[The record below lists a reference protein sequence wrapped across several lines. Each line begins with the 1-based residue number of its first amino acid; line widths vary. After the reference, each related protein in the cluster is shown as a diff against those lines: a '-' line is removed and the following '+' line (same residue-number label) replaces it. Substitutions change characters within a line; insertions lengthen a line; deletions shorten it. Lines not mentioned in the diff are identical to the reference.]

1 MSGPAP
7 AAGPVVGTVVEL
19 EVGALAHGGHCVAR
33 LDGQVVF
40 VRHTLPGERVRAV
53 VTEGERGRSFLR
65 ADAVEVLEASPH
77 RVPPPCRYAGTCGGC
92 DFQHVDLDEQRRL
105 KAGVVAEQFRRLARL
120 DLAEVALEP
129 VVEALPGEDRGLRWR
144 TRVEFAVDG
153 SGRAG
158 LRRHR
163 SHEVVPVDR
172 CLIASSGVEE
182 AAVTSRTWVGVD
194 SVDVAHTSLDEV
206 VVTVLPAQAGRSRRI
221 VEHVVAGGVQAD
233 LALDARGFWQVHPG
247 AAGAF
252 VETVLTMLDPQPGE
266 RAVDLY
272 AGVGLFAVPLAERVG
287 PLGQVVAVE
296 SDTRATAYARENL
309 SAHSHALVLDGRVDD
324 LLGVPRHERSG
335 GRSRTR
341 RRPRRRARSPLLPQT
356 ADVVVL
362 DPPRI
367 GAGAEVVRA
376 VAAMAPRAI
385 AYVACDP
392 AALAR
397 DTAVLHERGY
407 ALAGLRCLDAF
418 PMTHHV
424 ESIARFLLSEVP
436 RTPERPTTR
445 D

>member
-1 MSGPAP
+1 MPEP
-7 AAGPVVGTVVEL
+7 AGPSVAGDVVEL
-19 EVGALAHGGHCVAR
+19 DVGPVAHGGHCVAR

-77 RVPPPCRYAGTCGGC
+77 RVRPPCPYAGVCGGC
-92 DFQHVDLDEQRRL
+92 DFQHAALAEQRRL
-105 KAGVVAEQFRRLARL
+105 KAAVVAEQFRRLARI
-120 DLAEVALEP
+120 DLAAEGRAP
-129 VVEALPGEDRGLRWR
+129 VVEPVRGDANGLGWR
-144 TRVEFAVDG
+144 TRVEFAVDDA
-153 SGRAG
+153 GRAG

-163 SHEVVPVDR
+163 SHEVVAVDR
-172 CLIASSGVEE
+172 CRIASPGVTD
-182 AAVTSRTWVGVD
+182 AAVTARTWTGTE
-194 SVDVAHTSLDEV
+194 SVDVTETSGGEV
-206 VVTVLPAQAGRSRRI
+206 VVTVLPAQAARERRI
-221 VEHVVAGGVQAD
+221 VEQVAAAGIEAD

-247 AAGAF
+247 AAATF
-252 VETVLTMLDPQPGE
+252 VETVLEMLDPQPGE
-266 RAVDLY
+266 RALDLY

-296 SDTRATAYARENL
+296 SDRRATAYARENL
-309 SAHSHALVLDGRVDD
+309 AGQRQALVLDGRVDD
-324 LLGVPRHERSG
+324 LFGVPRHERSG

-341 RRPRRRARSPLLPQT
+341 HRPRRRARSPLLPHT
-356 ADVVVL
+356 ADLVVL

-367 GAGAEVVRA
+367 GAGGDVVRA
-376 VAAMAPRAI
+376 VAALRPRAV

-397 DTAVLHERGY
+397 DTATFRESGY

-424 ESIARFLLSEVP
+424 ETIARFVPEV
-436 RTPERPTTR
+436 
-445 D
+445 DG